1 MKSLTTDNTNKIF
14 DNIIY
19 NNSNTILTYDNV
31 CDIVIA
37 GGMSMYTEILKIIEG
52 GLSGDREKVYNYA
65 KTLAG
70 NLIDNGDAQLGNK
83 ITKTLANKRVG
94 MTSLDS
100 LSSKPV
106 DGESRMEIV
115 DVCAPII
122 DKSELQLNSSIEKE
136 LNDFITIYSK
146 RDEIMAAGI
155 ETPKSLLLYG
165 PPGCGKTTI
174 ANYVAMQTGLPLVT
188 ARLDG
193 MISSLLGSTAKNIR
207 KIFDFA
213 SRYECVLFLD
223 EFDVIAKV
231 RDDKN
236 DMGELKRVVNSL
248 LQNIDMFSPN
258 SIIIAA
264 TNHHELLD
272 PAVWRRFSRILLI
285 DKPTEHDICKYLKIL
300 LKKQNNDVLDNEKK
314 LRNLA
319 HTMQGMSYS
328 DIKTV
333 ITNCIMES
341 IVHEKEGIQLL
352 DIYKETYFFLH
363 HSNTNEDEFI
373 EFLLRNDMTHRELQ
387 GYGFPLRKIQFISKQ
402 IRGEEN
408 GETTNKFFSKRE
420 EDNMRVEGGGGN
432 NKLPSF
438 VLTDDELIERTEKL
452 SVEFD
457 SFVNNIQWRED
468 NVPVVMLAKLNPD
481 ALAKSHRGKINTLF
495 SGEGRNNVIGLCDER
510 TLKIKINSSAT
521 ASEIRE
527 RLSQPQK
534 YAYEISCV
542 EAISEFK
549 PKIIRSSDFE
559 DYKVKL
565 LDFQDYSL
573 NKALEGRFELYLKK
587 NQIDYKK
594 TKYSS
599 ELEIFKLIHMDALT
613 VDTLLSSEI
622 FDLTEEI
629 VPMPKVFLE
638 FDSLDVGDAFP
649 VITPDVNDSYAIVG
663 VLDNGIERNRYL
675 TPWIAGKNSPYPNNV
690 ITPSHGTKVASIIT
704 YGDLLEGKEL
714 VGNKHVKVFDATVFP
729 DTQKESFDEDD
740 LIADM

>member
-1 MKSLTTDNTNKIF
+1 MLRISCLEFDNTIMMHNNIKMHIDNILLMF
-14 DNIIY
+14 DNVYASIC
-19 NNSNTILTYDNV
+19 V
-31 CDIVIA
+31 
-37 GGMSMYTEILKIIEG
+37 GGISMYTEILKIIEG

-70 NLIDNGDAQLGNK
+70 NLVENGDTQLGNK
-83 ITKTLANKRVG
+83 ITKTLSSKRVG

-115 DVCAPII
+115 DVCTPVI
-122 DKSELQLNSSIEKE
+122 DKSELQLNSAIEKE
-136 LNDFITIYSK
+136 LKDFITIYSK

-155 ETPKSLLLYG
+155 ETPRSLLLYG

-213 SRYECVLFLD
+213 SKYECVLFLD

-285 DKPTEHDICKYLKIL
+285 DKPTEYDICNYLKFL
-300 LKKQNNDVLDNEKK
+300 LKKQNNDVIDNEKK

-319 HTMQGMSYS
+319 HAMQGMSYS

-341 IVHEKEGIQLL
+341 IVHEKEEMQLL

-373 EFLLRNDMTHRELQ
+373 EFLLRNDVTHRELQ

-408 GETTNKFFSKRE
+408 GETTN
-420 EDNMRVEGGGGN
+420 
-432 NKLPSF
+432 
-438 VLTDDELIERTEKL
+438 
-452 SVEFD
+452 
-457 SFVNNIQWRED
+457 
-468 NVPVVMLAKLNPD
+468 
-481 ALAKSHRGKINTLF
+481 
-495 SGEGRNNVIGLCDER
+495 
-510 TLKIKINSSAT
+510 
-521 ASEIRE
+521 
-527 RLSQPQK
+527 
-534 YAYEISCV
+534 
-542 EAISEFK
+542 
-549 PKIIRSSDFE
+549 
-559 DYKVKL
+559 
-565 LDFQDYSL
+565 
-573 NKALEGRFELYLKK
+573 
-587 NQIDYKK
+587 
-594 TKYSS
+594 
-599 ELEIFKLIHMDALT
+599 
-613 VDTLLSSEI
+613 
-622 FDLTEEI
+622 
-629 VPMPKVFLE
+629 
-638 FDSLDVGDAFP
+638 
-649 VITPDVNDSYAIVG
+649 
-663 VLDNGIERNRYL
+663 
-675 TPWIAGKNSPYPNNV
+675 
-690 ITPSHGTKVASIIT
+690 
-704 YGDLLEGKEL
+704 
-714 VGNKHVKVFDATVFP
+714 
-729 DTQKESFDEDD
+729 
-740 LIADM
+740 